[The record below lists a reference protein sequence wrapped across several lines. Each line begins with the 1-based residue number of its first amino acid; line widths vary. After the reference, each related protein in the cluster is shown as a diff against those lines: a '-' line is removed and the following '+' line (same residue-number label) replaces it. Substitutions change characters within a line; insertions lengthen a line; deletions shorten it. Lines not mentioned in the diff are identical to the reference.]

1 MSQAAT
7 KLSWS
12 HFVELIPIKENLQ
25 REFYLSMAMS
35 EQWGRDTLRNK
46 IDGLLHERTFIS
58 GNP

>member
-46 IDGLLHERTFIS
+46 IDG
-58 GNP
+58 